1 MTELCVAIDAVLDE
15 TRQRRTFLQ
24 VDNRT
29 VSYPEICSAIRGLI
43 SYFEKIGL
51 TQQDRIGVLFR
62 DPADISALV
71 LAAMRAGL
79 GVVVLNPDM
88 TDAEVKTA
96 STACGLKHLFHE
108 VTSGVTSHTP
118 DALEHTAVSP
128 WLSTKPSS
136 GLLGRLRKKSA
147 AETIPTL
154 LSLVDGLPSIN
165 PPADLS
171 GDMIALMLNTSGTTS
186 VPKVVELSHDNIIAQ
201 LAIFAEVYDI
211 NGDARIL
218 NPLPMYFTDGLFHGP
233 INTFL
238 NMATLFRPVEFDIT
252 QLEELLHGVYR
263 DAITHLIVVPAILA
277 LMDRLGNEFTDTFR
291 DEKFRYI
298 RSSGDRLPASLW
310 RSIETRFG
318 VRIANTYGMSETV
331 CEVFFSGPDD
341 ATHRIGTVGKAVG
354 CEWKIVGENGQDLAA
369 GGTGELLLKGGVITR
384 GYRDQPKLTAE
395 SCTDGWFRT
404 GDVATASDDG
414 FVTISGRQKELIIA
428 GGVNIHPQEITDCL
442 LECNGVADA
451 IAFGLPH
458 GVWGEQVAAAI
469 VPRQGVE
476 LSRADVLA
484 HCRDLLAPHK
494 VPRVT
499 VMLDEL
505 PRNSAGK
512 VLVKQLRAECQSHD
526 ASDGSASE
534 TSISNRVLSEAAQ
547 VFGVPVET
555 LHLSSEPANTRGW
568 DSFAHLT
575 LITSL
580 ESQFGVTLSAR
591 ELLRVGKLADIA
603 DILTK
608 KAG

>member
-15 TRQRRTFLQ
+15 TRLKKAFLQ
-24 VDNRT
+24 VGKRT
-29 VSYPEICSAIRGLI
+29 VSYPDISAAIRGLF
-43 SYFEKIGL
+43 SYFAKTGL
-51 TQQDRIGVLFR
+51 TRGDRIGVFSR

-88 TDAEVKTA
+88 TPTEVKNA
-96 STACGLKHLFHE
+96 SSACGLKHLFHE
-108 VTSGVTSHTP
+108 VAPDIPGYTP

-128 WLSTKPSS
+128 WLSTKASS
-136 GLLGRLRKKSA
+136 GLLGRLRKKSPGA
-147 AETIPTL
+147 SVPTL
-154 LSLVDGLPSIN
+154 LSLVDGLPPAS
-165 PPADLS
+165 PPADLT

-211 NGDARIL
+211 DGDARIL

-238 NMATLFRPVEFDIT
+238 NKATLFRPIEFDIT

-263 DAITHLIVVPAILA
+263 DAISHLIVVPAILA

-310 RSIETRFG
+310 RSIESRFG

-354 CEWKIVGENGQDLAA
+354 CEWKIVDENGQDLAA
-369 GGTGELLLKGGVITR
+369 GDTGELLLKGAVITR
-384 GYRDQPKLTAE
+384 GYRDQPEITAA
-395 SCTDGWFRT
+395 SFADGWFRT

-414 FVTISGRQKELIIA
+414 FVTISGRQKDLIIA
-428 GGVNIHPQEITDCL
+428 GGVNIHPQEVTDCL
-442 LECNGVADA
+442 LECSGVADA

-469 VPRQGVE
+469 VPQDGVE

-499 VMLDEL
+499 VMLDAL

-526 ASDGSASE
+526 ASEGSASE
-534 TSISNRVLSEAAQ
+534 ASISSRVLNEAAQ
-547 VFGVPVET
+547 VFGVPVDT

-591 ELLRVGKLADIA
+591 ELLRVGTLADIA